1 MAASPIT
8 VAVVHTPYW
17 NVSDAVL
24 LRGGSHNVV
33 VPALLYLRASDIET
47 TSSSPRP
54 SHRRDERKRKRPH
67 TSRRDSSLQFVH
79 QFTSNSKEDH
89 SESSPCSVASSDSTG
104 DYDSSGPA
112 NILHKLNVTE
122 YERFL
127 LQDLED
133 KIRKDAFYS
142 SIQSTPCS
150 APASKRMRHDIDVS
164 RTRDQKSPEEEK
176 DEYER
181 WVMGSWD
188 NLFSRASVYPE

>member
-17 NVSDAVL
+17 NVSDPVL
-24 LRGGSHNVV
+24 LRDGSHNVV

-47 TSSSPRP
+47 TTSSPRP
-54 SHRRDERKRKRPH
+54 SQRPDERKRKRPH

-79 QFTSNSKEDH
+79 QFKSNSKEDH
-89 SESSPCSVASSDSTG
+89 SESSPCSVDSSDSAS
-104 DYDSSGPA
+104 DHDRGPA

-133 KIRKDAFYS
+133 KIRQDAYYS
-142 SIQSTPCS
+142 SVQSTPS
-150 APASKRMRHDIDVS
+150 FAPASKRIRHDVDVS
-164 RTRDQKSPEEEK
+164 KAREQRSPDEEK

-181 WVMGSWD
+181 WVMGS
-188 NLFSRASVYPE
+188 

>member
-24 LRGGSHNVV
+24 LRDGSHNVV
-33 VPALLYLRASDIET
+33 VPALLYLRASEIET

-54 SHRRDERKRKRPH
+54 SQRPDERKRKRPD

-79 QFTSNSKEDH
+79 QFASNSKEDH
-89 SESSPCSVASSDSTG
+89 SELSPCSGDSGDSTG
-104 DYDSSGPA
+104 DHDIGPA

-133 KIRKDAFYS
+133 KIRQDAFYS
-142 SIQSTPCS
+142 SVQSTPCS
-150 APASKRMRHDIDVS
+150 APASKRMRHDINVS

>member
-17 NVSDAVL
+17 NVSDAAL
-24 LRGGSHNVV
+24 LRDGSHNVV

-54 SHRRDERKRKRPH
+54 SHRPDERKRKRPH

-79 QFTSNSKEDH
+79 QFTSNSKQDH
-89 SESSPCSVASSDSTG
+89 SGSSPCSVDSSDSTG
-104 DYDSSGPA
+104 DRDRGPA

-127 LQDLED
+127 LQDLEE
-133 KIRKDAFYS
+133 KIRQDAYHS
-142 SIQSTPCS
+142 SVQSTPS
-150 APASKRMRHDIDVS
+150 FAPASKRIRHDIDVS
-164 RTRDQKSPEEEK
+164 KAREQRSPEEEK

>member
-24 LRGGSHNVV
+24 LRDGSHNVV
-33 VPALLYLRASDIET
+33 VPALLYLRASDIDT

-54 SHRRDERKRKRPH
+54 SHRPDERKRKRPH
-67 TSRRDSSLQFVH
+67 TSLRDSSLQFVH
-79 QFTSNSKEDH
+79 QFTSNSKQDH
-89 SESSPCSVASSDSTG
+89 SESSPCSVDSNDSTS
-104 DYDSSGPA
+104 DHDRGPA

-133 KIRKDAFYS
+133 KIRQDAYYS
-142 SIQSTPCS
+142 SVQSTPS
-150 APASKRMRHDIDVS
+150 FAPASKRIRHDVDVS
-164 RTRDQKSPEEEK
+164 KAREQRSPEEEK

-188 NLFSRASVYPE
+188 NLFSRASLYPE